1 MPCSYSIDQL
11 LIGRQLF
18 ALRLEKKHFP
28 LIMIFSYLYSDLNSV
43 VVNVAMRSLIS
54 HEGVVKP
61 IQCYGLIRFDII
73 DS

>member
-1 MPCSYSIDQL
+1 
-11 LIGRQLF
+11 
-18 ALRLEKKHFP
+18 
-28 LIMIFSYLYSDLNSV
+28 MIFSYLYSDLNSV
-43 VVNVAMRSLIS
+43 IVNVAMRSLIS